1 MFRGIA
7 NISVDAK
14 GRVAIPKMHRSRLE
28 ADGAS
33 ELMVT
38 AGPDR
43 CLLIYPM
50 EQWLPTEQQIM
61 SLPNTNARVRQMQR
75 LYVGHATEI
84 EIDSHGR
91 ILLPAILRSYASI
104 GKKALMLGQGKKLE
118 LWGEEVW
125 NDKSTTWPEELAD
138 LDIDDLSDEVRG
150 LSL

>member
-14 GRVAIPKMHRSRLE
+14 GRVAIPKMHRTRLE

-43 CLLIYPM
+43 CLLVYPM
-50 EQWLPTEQQIM
+50 EHWLPVEQQIM
-61 SLPNTNARVRQMQR
+61 GLPNTNPTNRRMQR
-75 LYVGHATEI
+75 MYVGHATEI

-91 ILLPAILRSYASI
+91 ILLPALLRSYASI
-104 GKKALMLGQGKKLE
+104 GKKALMIGQGKKLE

-138 LDIDDLSDEVRG
+138 LDVDELSEEARE